1 MARENKASVAA
12 VISNQEILAEINLI
26 SQIQQIETRFATEPD
41 SIRFAQ
47 LADAYLGIGDF
58 EHAIKLCE
66 QGLIKHPQYDT
77 GSLVLAKSHYLS
89 GNKKKAREVLQD
101 FLITHPASLS
111 GHKLLGDLALE
122 EDDVAGTVSHYRIA
136 LRFDP
141 INRQIIQTLVDLKDK
156 YQKIKESKSPD
167 DEEEEVVKT
176 VAKKEEPKAVSTD
189 TQVKK
194 TSPASVE
201 KPAVKPA
208 PVKEDNKLDSFI
220 EDAIQPIEDQAEF
233 KAFDVK
239 PSKTEP
245 VTAKTQ
251 EKPKVEE
258 KPSEFSPAY
267 TDNNGIMYFYD
278 DDEVSFEQ
286 YKKRLDLQK
295 AGKALILERALLD
308 QKLAEKGL
316 KAVAKAR
323 KAEDDAFAAQAE
335 SAIDMEITAKGFE
348 FEAKK
353 EKPEKIATFEEH
365 IDASMAKE
373 EEELLTAAEQEAAL
387 SEIEMSY
394 KDYLDIL
401 TNEEDLLEALFQEEH
416 EAGIEEE
423 KEDKAGRILATAV
436 EKEKPTSL
444 PVEADRPIHYLD
456 YLQGLQSDS
465 DIAEASFIAQS
476 AVSDKEEMIG
486 FTEFSSYLDD
496 SDDTID
502 YASYAMLLEAE
513 GISANTF
520 WDDATA
526 AAIEVESYSD
536 YVESAPAAEKAEA
549 VFETPDDGGKQEKA
563 RIESAP
569 EPVVEAAVNEVKT
582 IVESPAKVEAAKTT
596 EKSKAVLQP
605 EIKEEIAEESDDSQE
620 DGFEEEINPQNATP
634 ELVEKLAARGQYGS
648 AYKVCKMLKVKNP
661 TDAKVDRKILE
672 LKRLYV
678 WSSQMVG

>member
-1 MARENKASVAA
+1 MARENKATVAA

-66 QGLIKHPQYDT
+66 QGLVKHPQYDT
-77 GSLVLAKSHYLS
+77 GTLVLAKSHYLS

-111 GHKLLGDLALE
+111 GHKLLGDLSLE

-156 YQKIKESKSPD
+156 YQKIKESKPSD

-176 VAKKEEPKAVSTD
+176 VAKKAEPTVPPD

-194 TSPASVE
+194 TSPVSEE

-208 PVKEDNKLDSFI
+208 PDKEDNKLDSFI
-220 EDAIQPIEDQAEF
+220 EDAIQPMEDQVEF
-233 KAFDVK
+233 KPIEVK
-239 PSKTEP
+239 PAKTEP
-245 VTAKTQ
+245 VIAKTQ
-251 EKPKVEE
+251 EKPKAEE

-308 QKLAEKGL
+308 QKLSEKSIKT
-316 KAVAKAR
+316 KAQ
-323 KAEDDAFAAQAE
+323 KAEDAFAAQTE
-335 SAIDMEITAKGFE
+335 SAIDMEITPKGFE
-348 FEAKK
+348 FEAKI
-353 EKPEKIATFEEH
+353 EKPKKIATFEEH

-373 EEELLTAAEQEAAL
+373 EEDLLTAAEQEAAL

-423 KEDKAGRILATAV
+423 KEDKAGRILATA
-436 EKEKPTSL
+436 EGSKEPLRSTT
-444 PVEADRPIHYLD
+444 EADQPIPYLD
-456 YLQGLQSDS
+456 YVQGLESES
-465 DIAEASFIAQS
+465 DITEASFTTQS
-476 AVSDKEEMIG
+476 TVAENEETIG
-486 FTEFSSYLDD
+486 FSEFSSYLDD
-496 SDDTID
+496 SDETID
-502 YASYAMLLEAE
+502 YASYTMLLEVE
-513 GISANTF
+513 GISAKTL
-520 WDDATA
+520 WTDVSAT
-526 AAIEVESYSD
+526 VESAVSYND
-536 YVESAPAAEKAEA
+536 YMVSAPAAEKADA
-549 VFETPDDGGKQEKA
+549 VFKTLDEDKKQEKA
-563 RIESAP
+563 KEVPAADA
-569 EPVVEAAVNEVKT
+569 VVEATVTETKTAVESIVKAEVVKT
-582 IVESPAKVEAAKTT
+582 IEESKT
-596 EKSKAVLQP
+596 VLRP
-605 EIKEEIAEESDDSQE
+605 EIKEEITEDTDDYQEEE
-620 DGFEEEINPQNATP
+620 FETEINPQDATP